1 MREAE
6 EEEARHQRLGPVK
19 GKNDPPKVQKRKGQ
33 RGLSPERWSGH
44 PWVCAEGSGVKGTS
58 TSPSNVQLHH
68 HVVPLELGSLGSLLT
83 ATPRARGRPL
93 GTLTEAA
100 FVGGGD

>member
-68 HVVPLELGSLGSLLT
+68 HRGAPGVGQPGVPADCYPQGPWEASGDPDGGS
-83 ATPRARGRPL
+83 
-93 GTLTEAA
+93 
-100 FVGGGD
+100 FCGGW